1 MAGINKKRYRVRA
14 RAPYSPSEFRSY
26 ARDVLFLPWFSNF
39 KKIPSLRRKAWLIIF
54 NECVIKIIY
63 GSWKKGLD
71 ERSAMTYWAWDNL
84 CPCTINRGEE
94 MKSSWSDAIA
104 SCDTRESRHF
114 ANHAPLGN
122 RVCGLQSK
130 LFSARHE
137 NSLCTE
143 RTLRRPPPSLE
154 RKSLLRPVFV
164 PPFFL
169 IERSGEKE
177 EGKKRGEE
185 GKEEREKSSSITRFD
200 SIESKKRRRRID
212 GIPTPIASNPNL
224 WQGRKL
230 KRIRRIRFAS
240 VHADGTTGSRCT
252 RLGNP
257 FSTCNFKR
265 NTKRYGSLR
274 RAL

>member
-1 MAGINKKRYRVRA
+1 M
-14 RAPYSPSEFRSY
+14 
-26 ARDVLFLPWFSNF
+26 W
-39 KKIPSLRRKAWLIIF
+39 II
-54 NECVIKIIY
+54 EKIIY
-63 GSWKKGLD
+63 GKKGLD

-177 EGKKRGEE
+177 EGKKRGKE
-185 GKEEREKSSSITRFD
+185 GKEERKIFFDNAFRFD
-200 SIESKKRRRRID
+200 RKQKKEGGEGSMESRLLLHRIPISDREENWNESVEFDSRRFTWTEQWVLMANALHTPWKSIFDVQFQTQYQTLRIFTTCVIKD
-212 GIPTPIASNPNL
+212 YRILDIP
-224 WQGRKL
+224 G
-230 KRIRRIRFAS
+230 
-240 VHADGTTGSRCT
+240 
-252 RLGNP
+252 
-257 FSTCNFKR
+257 
-265 NTKRYGSLR
+265 
-274 RAL
+274 

>member
-1 MAGINKKRYRVRA
+1 M
-14 RAPYSPSEFRSY
+14 
-26 ARDVLFLPWFSNF
+26 W
-39 KKIPSLRRKAWLIIF
+39 II
-54 NECVIKIIY
+54 EKIIY
-63 GSWKKGLD
+63 GKKGLD

-143 RTLRRPPPSLE
+143 RTLRRPPPSLK

-240 VHADGTTGSRCT
+240 VHLDGTMGSHGQCVAHA
-252 RLGNP
+252 LEIH
-257 FSTCNFKR
+257 F
-265 NTKRYGSLR
+265 R
-274 RAL
+274 RAISNAIPNATDLYDVRYKGLSYSRYSRITKVVVFRKYGRRECNE